1 MIIKT
6 SPLAPKKLKKLYEID
21 GVSVSSVS
29 CGIKKN
35 FKDDLVLIKFDL
47 PSQIYG
53 VFTNSKTPGAPIVW
67 NKSIIKNGKV
77 SALIIN
83 SGNANVFNGKKGEE
97 ALKKIITALSLKL
110 SINQKEIYMASTGVI
125 GEPLDYKKII
135 RKIPLLIKNL
145 NNNPQS
151 WLKAANAIRT
161 TDTFPKLYSEKIKYN
176 EKEKIYI
183 NGIAKGSGMI
193 APNMATML
201 SFIISNI
208 TFEKSE
214 IKKKF
219 HNIVEKTFN
228 SITVDSDTS
237 TNDMVAIFST
247 CKVKTGKI
255 YNLLDPK
262 LRDFENALQ
271 RLMLNL
277 AKQIV
282 SDGEGAK
289 KFVTVKVINARSQQM
304 AKNIAFSVAN
314 SPLFKTAMA
323 GEDPNWGR
331 VVMGIGKSGEKIQP
345 EKIEI
350 KFGDLKVAEKGKISE
365 EYDEAKLKEYMKW
378 DSILIEINL
387 KLGQS
392 VYECYTCDFTN
403 DYININADYR
413 N

>member
-6 SPLAPKKLKKLYEID
+6 SPLAPNKLKKLYEID

-97 ALKKIITALSLKL
+97 ALKKIITAFSLKL

-145 NNNPQS
+145 NNHPQS

-201 SFIISNI
+201 SFIISNM
-208 TFEKSE
+208 TLAKSE
-214 IKKKF
+214 IKKEF
-219 HNIVEKTFN
+219 NNIVEKTFN

-237 TNDMVAIFST
+237 TSDMVLLVLVQNKKSLSPPKKKEFFDKLESLMANLSHLI
-247 CKVKTGKI
+247 VK
-255 YNLLDPK
+255 
-262 LRDFENALQ
+262 
-271 RLMLNL
+271 
-277 AKQIV
+277 
-282 SDGEGAK
+282 DGEGASKFIKISIDGAQNYIDAK
-289 KFVTVKVINARSQQM
+289 KLGMSI
-304 AKNIAFSVAN
+304 AN

-323 GEDPNWGR
+323 GSDSNWGR
-331 VVMGIGKSGEKIQP
+331 IIMALGKTGVALENSKIS
-345 EKIEI
+345 I
-350 KFGDLKVAEKGKISE
+350 KFGKLLILKSGQNLL
-365 EYDEAKLKEYMKW
+365 LKNIKRINSYLKRKE
-378 DSILIEINL
+378 IEI
-387 KLGQS
+387 S
-392 VYECYTCDFTN
+392 VTVGTGPGCCSVWTCDLTKA
-403 DYININADYR
+403 YISINTDYR
-413 N
+413 S

>member
-6 SPLAPKKLKKLYEID
+6 SPLAPNKLKKLYEID

-208 TFEKSE
+208 TLEKSE

-219 HNIVEKTFN
+219 NNIVEKTFN

-237 TNDMVAIFST
+237 TSDMVLLVL
-247 CKVKTGKI
+247 VKNKKSLSPPRKKEFF
-255 YNLLDPK
+255 NK
-262 LRDFENALQ
+262 LES
-271 RLMLNL
+271 LMTNL
-277 AKQIV
+277 AHLIV
-282 SDGEGAK
+282 KDGEGASKFIKISIDGAQNYKDAK
-289 KFVTVKVINARSQQM
+289 KLGMSI
-304 AKNIAFSVAN
+304 AN

-323 GEDPNWGR
+323 GSDSNWGR
-331 VVMGIGKSGEKIQP
+331 IIMALGKTGVALENSKIS
-345 EKIEI
+345 I
-350 KFGDLKVAEKGKISE
+350 KFGKLLILKSGQNLLSKNIKRINS
-365 EYDEAKLKEYMKW
+365 YLKRKE
-378 DSILIEINL
+378 IEISVTVG
-387 KLGQS
+387 KGLGCCS
-392 VYECYTCDFTN
+392 VWTCDLTKS
-403 DYININADYR
+403 YISINTDYR
-413 N
+413 S

>member
-6 SPLAPKKLKKLYEID
+6 SPLAPNKLKKLYEID

-97 ALKKIITALSLKL
+97 AVKKIITALSLKL

-208 TFEKSE
+208 TLEKSE

-219 HNIVEKTFN
+219 NNIVEKTFN

-237 TNDMVAIFST
+237 TSDMVLLIL
-247 CKVKTGKI
+247 VKNKKSLSPLRKKEFFDKLESLMA
-255 YNLLDPK
+255 NLSHL
-262 LRDFENALQ
+262 
-271 RLMLNL
+271 
-277 AKQIV
+277 IV
-282 SDGEGAK
+282 KDGEGASKFIKIDCLNSKSKEDAK
-289 KFVTVKVINARSQQM
+289 KFVFQLQTR
-304 AKNIAFSVAN
+304 
-314 SPLFKTAMA
+314 P
-323 GEDPNWGR
+323 
-331 VVMGIGKSGEKIQP
+331 
-345 EKIEI
+345 
-350 KFGDLKVAEKGKISE
+350 
-365 EYDEAKLKEYMKW
+365 
-378 DSILIEINL
+378 
-387 KLGQS
+387 
-392 VYECYTCDFTN
+392 
-403 DYININADYR
+403 
-413 N
+413 

>member
-6 SPLAPKKLKKLYEID
+6 SPLAPNKLKKLYEID

-35 FKDDLVLIKFDL
+35 FRDDLVLIKFDL

-67 NKSIIKNGKV
+67 NKSIIKNGMV

-145 NNNPQS
+145 NNNPKS

-208 TFEKSE
+208 TLEKSE

-219 HNIVEKTFN
+219 NNIVEKTFN

-237 TNDMVAIFST
+237 TSDMVLLVL
-247 CKVKTGKI
+247 VKNKKSLSPPSKKEFF
-255 YNLLDPK
+255 NK
-262 LRDFENALQ
+262 LES
-271 RLMLNL
+271 LMTNL
-277 AKQIV
+277 AHLIV
-282 SDGEGAK
+282 KDGEGASKFIKISIDGAQNYKDAK
-289 KFVTVKVINARSQQM
+289 KLGMSI
-304 AKNIAFSVAN
+304 AN

-323 GEDPNWGR
+323 GSDSNWGR
-331 VVMGIGKSGEKIQP
+331 IIMALGKTGVALENSKIS
-345 EKIEI
+345 I
-350 KFGDLKVAEKGKISE
+350 KFGKLFILKSGQNLLSKNIKRINN
-365 EYDEAKLKEYMKW
+365 YLKRKE
-378 DSILIEINL
+378 IEI
-387 KLGQS
+387 S
-392 VYECYTCDFTN
+392 VTVGKGNGCCSVWTCDLTKS
-403 DYININADYR
+403 YISINTDYR
-413 N
+413 S

>member
-6 SPLAPKKLKKLYEID
+6 SPLAPNKLKKLYEID

-35 FKDDLVLIKFDL
+35 FRDDLVLIKFDL

-208 TFEKSE
+208 TLEKSE

-219 HNIVEKTFN
+219 NNIVEKTFN

-237 TNDMVAIFST
+237 TSDMVLLVL
-247 CKVKTGKI
+247 VKNKKSLSPPRKKEFF
-255 YNLLDPK
+255 NK
-262 LRDFENALQ
+262 LES
-271 RLMLNL
+271 LMTNL
-277 AKQIV
+277 AHLIV
-282 SDGEGAK
+282 KDGEGASKFIKISIDGAQNYKDAK
-289 KFVTVKVINARSQQM
+289 KLGMSI
-304 AKNIAFSVAN
+304 AN

-323 GEDPNWGR
+323 GSDSNWGR
-331 VVMGIGKSGEKIQP
+331 IIMALGKTGVALESSKIS
-345 EKIEI
+345 I
-350 KFGDLKVAEKGKISE
+350 KFGKLLILNSGQNLLSKNIKRINSYLKR
-365 EYDEAKLKEYMKW
+365 KE
-378 DSILIEINL
+378 IEI
-387 KLGQS
+387 S
-392 VYECYTCDFTN
+392 VTVGTGPGLCSVWTCDLTKS
-403 DYININADYR
+403 YISINTDYR
-413 N
+413 S

>member
-35 FKDDLVLIKFDL
+35 VKDDLVLIKFDL
-47 PSQIYG
+47 PSQIFG

-97 ALKKIITALSLKL
+97 AVNKIITALSLEL
-110 SINQKEIYMASTGVI
+110 SINQKEIYIASTGVI

-145 NNNPQS
+145 NNHPQS

-176 EKEKIYI
+176 DKEKIYI

-208 TFEKSE
+208 TLEKSE

-219 HNIVEKTFN
+219 NNIVEKTFN

-237 TNDMVAIFST
+237 PSDMVLLIL
-247 CKVKTGKI
+247 VKNKKSLSPSRKKEFFDKLESLMA
-255 YNLLDPK
+255 NLSHL
-262 LRDFENALQ
+262 
-271 RLMLNL
+271 
-277 AKQIV
+277 IV
-282 SDGEGAK
+282 KDGEGASKFIKISIDGAQNYIDAK
-289 KFVTVKVINARSQQM
+289 KLGMSI
-304 AKNIAFSVAN
+304 AN

-323 GEDPNWGR
+323 GSDSNWGR
-331 VVMGIGKSGEKIQP
+331 IIMALGKTGVTLENSKIS
-345 EKIEI
+345 I
-350 KFGDLKVAEKGKISE
+350 KFGKLLILKSGQNLLSKNIKRINS
-365 EYDEAKLKEYMKW
+365 YLKKKE
-378 DSILIEINL
+378 IEI
-387 KLGQS
+387 S
-392 VYECYTCDFTN
+392 VTVGTGVGCCSVWTCDLTKS
-403 DYININADYR
+403 YISINADYR
-413 N
+413 S

>member
-6 SPLAPKKLKKLYEID
+6 SPLAPNKLKKLYEID

-201 SFIISNI
+201 SFVISNI
-208 TFEKSE
+208 TLKKSE
-214 IKKKF
+214 IKKEF
-219 HNIVEKTFN
+219 NNIVEKTFN

-237 TNDMVAIFST
+237 TSDMVLLVL
-247 CKVKTGKI
+247 VKNKKSLPPSKKKEFFNKLESLMA
-255 YNLLDPK
+255 NLSHL
-262 LRDFENALQ
+262 
-271 RLMLNL
+271 
-277 AKQIV
+277 IV
-282 SDGEGAK
+282 KDGEGASKFIKISIDGAQNYKDAK
-289 KFVTVKVINARSQQM
+289 KLGMSI
-304 AKNIAFSVAN
+304 AN

-323 GEDPNWGR
+323 GSDSNWGR
-331 VVMGIGKSGEKIQP
+331 IIMALGKTGVALENSKIS
-345 EKIEI
+345 I
-350 KFGDLKVAEKGKISE
+350 KFGKLFILKSGQNLLSKNIKRINN
-365 EYDEAKLKEYMKW
+365 YLKRKE
-378 DSILIEINL
+378 IEI
-387 KLGQS
+387 S
-392 VYECYTCDFTN
+392 VTVGKGNGCCSVWTCDLTKS
-403 DYININADYR
+403 YISINTDYR
-413 N
+413 S

>member
-6 SPLAPKKLKKLYEID
+6 SPLAPNKLKKLYEID

-35 FKDDLVLIKFDL
+35 VKDDLVLIKFDL

-145 NNNPQS
+145 NNNPKS

-208 TFEKSE
+208 TLEKSE

-219 HNIVEKTFN
+219 NNIVEKTFN

-237 TNDMVAIFST
+237 TSDMVLLVL
-247 CKVKTGKI
+247 VKNKKSLSPPRKKEFF
-255 YNLLDPK
+255 NK
-262 LRDFENALQ
+262 LES
-271 RLMLNL
+271 LMTNL
-277 AKQIV
+277 AHLIV
-282 SDGEGAK
+282 KDGEGASKFIKISIDGAQNYIDAK
-289 KFVTVKVINARSQQM
+289 KLGMSI
-304 AKNIAFSVAN
+304 AN

-323 GEDPNWGR
+323 GSDSNWGR
-331 VVMGIGKSGEKIQP
+331 IIMALGKTGVALESSKIS
-345 EKIEI
+345 I
-350 KFGDLKVAEKGKISE
+350 KFGKLLILNSGQNLLSKNIKRINSYLKR
-365 EYDEAKLKEYMKW
+365 KE
-378 DSILIEINL
+378 IEI
-387 KLGQS
+387 S
-392 VYECYTCDFTN
+392 VTVGTGPGLCSVWTCDLTKS
-403 DYININADYR
+403 YISINADYR
-413 N
+413 S

>member
-6 SPLAPKKLKKLYEID
+6 SPLAPKKLKKLYEVD

-35 FKDDLVLIKFDL
+35 VKDDLVLIKFDL

-97 ALKKIITALSLKL
+97 ALKKIITAFSLKL

-208 TFEKSE
+208 TLEKSE

-219 HNIVEKTFN
+219 NNIVEKTFN
-228 SITVDSDTS
+228 SI
-237 TNDMVAIFST
+237 IK
-247 CKVKTGKI
+247 KV
-255 YNLLDPK
+255 
-262 LRDFENALQ
+262 
-271 RLMLNL
+271 
-277 AKQIV
+277 
-282 SDGEGAK
+282 
-289 KFVTVKVINARSQQM
+289 
-304 AKNIAFSVAN
+304 
-314 SPLFKTAMA
+314 
-323 GEDPNWGR
+323 
-331 VVMGIGKSGEKIQP
+331 
-345 EKIEI
+345 
-350 KFGDLKVAEKGKISE
+350 
-365 EYDEAKLKEYMKW
+365 
-378 DSILIEINL
+378 
-387 KLGQS
+387 
-392 VYECYTCDFTN
+392 
-403 DYININADYR
+403 
-413 N
+413 